1 MSEEYGECAH
11 AHVCV
16 RVRKRERGLW
26 SCFGAM
32 VLEMFRTCTS
42 RRLVYRRW
50 AERDGPRGRGQGRRV
65 TGPRTLA
72 PDVRSCGAVN
82 GAHTHCFFPLTHTHT
97 HTHGLSWG
105 HGSPVT
111 LPGSWRLC
119 YRAPHFLAV
128 LSVTKGMAPCPSHT
142 HSRELQRRRRGQTCP
157 SARSPASPDPCA
169 AQLPSHGHLQLQNC
183 PADVSAG
190 RALPRRC
197 LWAGADLGLEVAELQ
212 PLPLLP
218 LTPGLWCASGCVQTG
233 AEETP
238 GWGSSRLSSLGTTRA
253 HAPCK

>member
-1 MSEEYGECAH
+1 MFRGHGVGNVSHLHKQEACPQKVGGARRPSGTGTEGHRSPDARPRR
-11 AHVCV
+11 AQLWG
-16 RVRKRERGLW
+16 RER
-26 SCFGAM
+26 S
-32 VLEMFRTCTS
+32 
-42 RRLVYRRW
+42 
-50 AERDGPRGRGQGRRV
+50 
-65 TGPRTLA
+65 
-72 PDVRSCGAVN
+72 
-82 GAHTHCFFPLTHTHT
+82 AHTLPPPADTHTHT
-97 HTHGLSWG
+97 GSHGDTAPY
-105 HGSPVT
+105 PVT
-111 LPGSWRLC
+111 LPGSRRLC

-157 SARSPASPDPCA
+157 SARSPASPDPGA
-169 AQLPSHGHLQLQNC
+169 AQLPGHGHLQLQNC
-183 PADVSAG
+183 PADMSAG

-238 GWGSSRLSSLGTTRA
+238 GWGSSRLSSLGMTRA